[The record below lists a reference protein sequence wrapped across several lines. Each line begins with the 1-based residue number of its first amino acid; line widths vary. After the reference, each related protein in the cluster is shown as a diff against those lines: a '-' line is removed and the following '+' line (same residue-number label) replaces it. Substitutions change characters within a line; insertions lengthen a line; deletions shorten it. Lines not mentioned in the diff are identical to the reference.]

1 MALPRS
7 GQKHTQLILF
17 PEQFIRDI
25 SSAFLNAVVEELL
38 ETPSLVERLSYALV
52 YTRNFKLR
60 GNIFSSLLLLASDS
74 PDLKR

>member
-1 MALPRS
+1 MALSRS
-7 GQKHTQLILF
+7 GQNHSQLVMF

-25 SSAFLNAVVEELL
+25 ASAFLSALVTELL
-38 ETPSLVERLSYALV
+38 VSSSLVERLSYALV

-74 PDLKR
+74 PVLKR